1 MIRIAVVDDEPAA
14 IEAISVT
21 FKQIQNDL
29 NVTFQIDKFT
39 SGKEL
44 LNSFHVTVYDA
55 LFLDIDMPQDSG
67 FAVSAFLRE
76 NSNNIPIVYITNPS
90 TLY

>member
-1 MIRIAVVDDEPAA
+1 MIRIAIVDDEPVA
-14 IEAISVT
+14 IETIAVT

-44 LNSFHVTVYDA
+44 LDALHVTAYDA
-55 LFLDIDMPQDSG
+55 PFLDIDMPQDSG
-67 FAVSAFLRE
+67 FAISAFLRE
-76 NSNNIPIVYITNPS
+76 NSNNIPIVYITNRDD
-90 TLY
+90 LM